1 VSAAIA
7 IANTAWLTASSL
19 EWLRF
24 KNSASCLEQTQRAI
38 LKSYL
43 ESNSDTEFGDAHGFA
58 RIRHW
63 EDYSEKVP
71 IRTYDKFKPF
81 VDRISHGAQRV
92 LTRQQVRLLEPSSG
106 STGPAKLIPFTSNL
120 QLEFRRAV
128 ATWITSTFLDH
139 PALLGGPAYWS
150 LTPSITEPQQGKGEI
165 PIGFAADSEY
175 LGGISQ
181 SLIRRTLVAPGAL
194 RIVSDMKLFWHL
206 TLLFVLA
213 RRDLRL
219 ISVWHPSFINLML
232 KYMQRNWGRLLRD
245 LRDGLAA
252 SHPDLRISPDIR
264 RARELSDLDPASPME
279 IWPQL
284 ELISCWADAHA
295 ASYVQDIVSE
305 FPGVTVQAKGLV
317 ATEAFVT
324 LPLNEMRPLAIRSH
338 FFEFLDDAGQV
349 RASWQLERGRCYTVI
364 VTTGGGLYRY
374 KLGDRVEIDGFWR
387 QVPSMRF
394 LGKSDSVTDYF
405 GEKLSEPF
413 VSKVLQSLFEV
424 FDLQP
429 KFAMLAFDDSTEQ
442 AAYVL
447 YLSSE
452 SGIPSTLAARLDA
465 GLRENPHY
473 DLCIRLG
480 QLGTTRIAT
489 VAPDSFQC
497 YATRLVRHGMRLG
510 DIKPVALSPLKNWQV
525 YFQNVPL
532 KP

>member
-1 VSAAIA
+1 M
-7 IANTAWLTASSL
+7 ASSL

-24 KNSASCLEQTQRAI
+24 KNSAFCLEQTQRAK

-43 ESNSDTEFGDAHGFA
+43 DINSNTEFGEAHGFSK
-58 RIRHW
+58 IRHW
-63 EDYSEKVP
+63 EEYAEKVP
-71 IRTYDKFKPF
+71 IRTYDQFKPF
-81 VDRISHGAQRV
+81 VDRISLGVQRV

-106 STGPAKLIPFTSNL
+106 STGPAKLIPYTRNL
-120 QLEFRRAV
+120 QLEFSRAV
-128 ATWITSTFLDH
+128 AAWMATTFLDH
-139 PALLGGPAYWS
+139 PGLLGGPAYWS
-150 LTPSITEPQQGKGEI
+150 LTPSITEPQRVKGEV
-165 PIGFAADSEY
+165 PIGFTSDSEY
-175 LGGISQ
+175 LGGVSQ
-181 SLIRRTLVAPGAL
+181 FLVRRTLVTPDAL
-194 RIVSDMKLFWHL
+194 RRVSDMKLFWHL

-219 ISVWHPSFINLML
+219 ISVWHPSFIYLML
-232 KYMQRNWGRLLRD
+232 KYMQQNWGWLLQD

-252 SHPDLRISPDIR
+252 SHADLRINSNIR
-264 RARELSDLDPASPME
+264 RARELADLNPGSPME

-295 ASYVQDIVSE
+295 AGHVQHLASD

-324 LPLNEMRPLAIRSH
+324 LPFDDMRLLAMRSH
-338 FFEFLDDAGQV
+338 FFEFLDDEGQV
-349 RASWQLERGRCYTVI
+349 RASWQLEQGRSYTLI

-374 KLGDRVEIDGFWR
+374 KLEDRVEIDGFWR

-394 LGKSDSVTDYF
+394 LGKSDSVADYF

-413 VSKVLQSLFEV
+413 VSGVLRDSLEV
-424 FDLQP
+424 FDLKP
-429 KFAMLAFDDSTEQ
+429 KFAMLALDDSTGQ

-447 YLSSE
+447 YLSTE
-452 SGIPSTLAARLDA
+452 TEIPSTLVTRLDA

-480 QLGTTRIAT
+480 QLGTTRVLR
-489 VAPDSFQC
+489 VAPDSYQC
-497 YATRLVRHGMRLG
+497 YATRLVKHGLRLG
-510 DIKPVALSPLKNWQV
+510 DIKPVALSQLKNWHV
-525 YFQNVPL
+525 CFQSAPA